1 MKSIGYAALYFH
13 PWEFTDLHQKEFN
26 FPAYVMR
33 NSGEKMIARF
43 DSLLTFIKQ
52 QRWKT
57 GLYKEMITN

>member
-1 MKSIGYAALYFH
+1 
-13 PWEFTDLHQKEFN
+13 
-26 FPAYVMR
+26 MR

-52 QRWKT
+52 QGWKT